1 MELALNFRGFSGLLI
16 KRPKNFLG
24 DFFAHLHYHFIPHHS
39 NNYHPHIFSARMTSL
54 FAALLLSVK
63 VFSLAFLSLSPADS
77 ALSSAITSPN
87 IISLTNQSRSE
98 FGISE
103 LKENSLL
110 SLAAQKKADSMA
122 AEGYFSHNSPDGR
135 QPWDFIKE
143 QNYRYLMAG
152 ENLAVNFTEAENVE
166 EAWMNSPGHKA
177 NILNKN
183 FKEIG
188 IGIAQGQYLGKTTTF
203 VVQMFGL
210 PAEEPIVLADKPT
223 VVQTSE
229 IPMPALPL
237 TQKIIQP
244 QKVAGESAYF
254 SKEAKSLGGSE
265 IKITEAKIVNNNTNL
280 AVSASLSGAVVKV
293 YLMFNDKAA
302 MLSPKG
308 DGLWEANLPASALGS
323 QPEELVLRAFDIQGA
338 SVSKEVAGYSPSA
351 ILSYGPKESQNAG
364 TSLVFGKSLDLNSFQ
379 HNFYLLFAAAI
390 LTCLILAIA
399 IKRHV
404 QHIAVVANGSFV
416 AILAML
422 LWLG

>member
-1 MELALNFRGFSGLLI
+1 MESALSFTGFSGMVI
-16 KRPKNFLG
+16 KRPKAFLG

-39 NNYHPHIFSARMTSL
+39 NNYHPHIFSGRMTSL

-63 VFSLAFLSLSPADS
+63 VFSLAFLSLSPAAP
-77 ALSSAITSPN
+77 ALSSAITQAN
-87 IISLTNQSRSE
+87 IISLTNQSRTE

-103 LKENSLL
+103 LKSSPFL
-110 SLAAQKKADSMA
+110 SLAAQKKADNMA
-122 AEGYFSHNSPDGR
+122 AEGYFSHTSPDGR

-143 QNYRYLMAG
+143 QDYKYLMAG

-210 PAEEPIVLADKPT
+210 PAKEPIVLAEKPT
-223 VVQTSE
+223 VVQISAVPTPILAAENKKSVS
-229 IPMPALPL
+229 PAVTL
-237 TQKIIQP
+237 Q
-244 QKVAGESAYF
+244 
-254 SKEAKSLGGSE
+254 
-265 IKITEAKIVNNNTNL
+265 ITEAKLINNNSSL
-280 AVSASLSGAVVKV
+280 AVSANLSDSAVKV
-293 YLMFNDKAA
+293 FLQFAGRAA

-308 DGLWEANLPASALGS
+308 NGVWEATLPPSALGS
-323 QPEELVLRAFDIQGA
+323 QSTELVLKAFDMQGT
-338 SVSKEVAGYSPSA
+338 SVSKEVAAYSPNA
-351 ILSYGPKESQNAG
+351 LLSYGPKAVS
-364 TSLVFGKSLDLNSFQ
+364 TSGSTVVFGKNLDVYNFQ
-379 HNFYLLFAAAI
+379 HNFYLLFAAAM
-390 LTCLILAIA
+390 LTCLILAVA
-399 IKRHV
+399 IRRHV